1 MKHQLLGLMLLASVV
16 IHAQNYYYPD
26 FGIPTSGDYALSV
39 CSFDKEADAVYL
51 KKEAKVHPDQDYGM
65 ITVHRVRMKILKETG
80 IKYADIRIFY
90 NHENDFETI
99 KDIRAVVINGSGGNL
114 KISELSSKDIYRKK
128 VSAYHSNVVFTL
140 PEVHKGSVIE
150 YTYTSV
156 RKSYRPID
164 YWYFQEEIPV
174 IESNFHFVIL
184 PNAEFNYRVRK
195 SDSYKCD
202 VKNDTQEGSV
212 SFSMRNLPGVPD
224 EVYMDSRKDYLQKV
238 ELQLASYNSRGYKDK
253 FVSSWPEAVKELTES
268 ESFGKAIRNFSAGD
282 DEVKKAMTL
291 VDPYERMAYLYG
303 IVKTR
308 FSWNG
313 YVGIYS
319 SDRLK
324 KSWDAKKGSAQEL
337 NMILT
342 SMLKSAGLNASPMLV
357 SERDHGKVDVNLPYL
372 SQFNKVICYVEIGK
386 KLYFLDV
393 TDDYDNL
400 KLVPENLLNTEGF
413 LVDKKGA
420 AFVTIGDDDHLEK
433 KVVSISGKLN
443 SKGLL
448 QGQLSVSEFD
458 YSRAHSKS
466 RISHDKD
473 GYVDSRFIKP
483 YKDNDIAIDTFFV
496 ENMDN
501 DSVALN
507 QKIKYRLLVKPNGEY
522 LLLSINLFSGMEK
535 NPFIANQRYT
545 DINFGSKKT
554 YSFYINY
561 ELDNNLTVDA
571 LPRNMTLITEDR
583 SIRYQRI
590 LELSSDGRRIS
601 GVVKIEIL
609 KPNFSAGEYPALKE
623 FYKKMHALIEEP
635 VLVKMIT
642 TAQN

>member
-1 MKHQLLGLMLLASVV
+1 MKHQLLCLVFLASLSV
-16 IHAQNYYYPD
+16 HAQYYYPD
-26 FGIPTSGDYALSV
+26 FGSPSIPDYEFSV
-39 CSFDKEADAVYL
+39 CSFDKDAEAVYL

-65 ITVHRVRMKILKETG
+65 ITVHRVRMKILKESG
-80 IKYADIRIFY
+80 IKYADIKILY
-90 NHENDFETI
+90 AHENDFEAISDI
-99 KDIRAVVINGSGGNL
+99 KAVVINGSGGNL
-114 KISELSSKDIYRKK
+114 KRSELSSKDIYRKK
-128 VSAYHSNVVFTL
+128 ISAYHSNVIFTL
-140 PEVHKGSVIE
+140 PEVHKGSIIE
-150 YTYTSV
+150 YTYTSM
-156 RKSYRPID
+156 RKSYRSID

-195 SDSYKCD
+195 SDGYTCD

-253 FVSSWPEAVKELTES
+253 FVSSWQEAVKELTES
-268 ESFGKAIRNFSAGD
+268 ESFGKAIRHFSSGD
-282 DEVKKAMTL
+282 NEVKTAMTMA
-291 VDPYERMAYLYG
+291 DSYERMAYLYG
-303 IVKTR
+303 VVKTR
-308 FSWNG
+308 LNWNQ

-324 KSWDAKKGSAQEL
+324 KAWDSKKGSAQEL

-342 SMLKSAGLNASPMLV
+342 SMMKSAGLNASPMLV
-357 SERDHGKVDVNLPYL
+357 SERDHGKVDVNMPYL
-372 SQFNKVICYVEIGK
+372 NQFNKVICYVEIGK
-386 KLYFLDV
+386 SSYFLDV
-393 TDDYDNL
+393 TDNYNNL
-400 KLVPENLLNTEGF
+400 KLVPESLLNTEGF

-420 AFVTIGDDDHLEK
+420 AFITIGDDNHLEK
-433 KVVSISGKLN
+433 KIVSISGKLSSN
-443 SKGLL
+443 GMLE
-448 QGQLSVSEFD
+448 GQLAVSEYD
-458 YSRAHSKS
+458 YSRAHAKS
-466 RISHDKD
+466 WINHDKS
-473 GYVDSRFIKP
+473 GYVNTMFIKP
-483 YKDNDIAIDTFFV
+483 YKDNDIAIDTFYV

-507 QKIKYRLLVKPNGEY
+507 QKIKYRLSVKPNGDY
-522 LLLSINLFSGMEK
+522 LLLNVNLFSGMEK

-545 DINFGSKKT
+545 DINFGSKRA

-561 ELDNNLTVDA
+561 ELDNNLSVDA
-571 LPRNMTLITEDR
+571 LPKNMSLTTEDR

-590 LELSSDGRRIS
+590 LELSKDGRRIS

-609 KPNFSAGEYPALKE
+609 KPNFNAGEYPALKE

-635 VLVKMIT
+635 VLVKMTT
-642 TAQN
+642 TAKN